1 MFLLGLTN
9 VNYINQCCLVINKNF
24 THLKT
29 KKRVVFNECNKSILQ
44 LFNKSIFTALFI
56 SNMQLKLLKHFN
68 GLHKDNSEI

>member
-29 KKRVVFNECNKSILQ
+29 KKRVVFMNVINQ
-44 LFNKSIFTALFI
+44 YYNFFNKSIFTALFI